1 MRCGCPQCGAYMIQA
16 ESLALGCVCPA
27 CLYRCRACMGTD
39 SVVSRE
45 ELKKLILIDPEG
57 ERENPEETD
66 MHPQSGPLTPEDF
79 ID

>member
-1 MRCGCPQCGAYMIQA
+1 
-16 ESLALGCVCPA
+16 
-27 CLYRCRACMGTD
+27 MGTD

-66 MHPQSGPLTPEDF
+66 IHPQSGPLTPEDF